1 MLVFVLARSFRL
13 VSFNPDADPDP
24 EPDPASFTNTGLASN
39 IPTVNFMNSA
49 AFELTLKVHLY
60 SANFSL

>member
-1 MLVFVLARSFRL
+1 
-13 VSFNPDADPDP
+13 
-24 EPDPASFTNTGLASN
+24 
-39 IPTVNFMNSA
+39 VNFMNSA